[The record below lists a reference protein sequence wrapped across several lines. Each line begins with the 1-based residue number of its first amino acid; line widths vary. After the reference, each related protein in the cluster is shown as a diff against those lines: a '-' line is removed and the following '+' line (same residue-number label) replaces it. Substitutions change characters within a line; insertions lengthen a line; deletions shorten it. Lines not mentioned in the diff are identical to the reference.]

1 MKDNW
6 KPLASELL
14 HDAGIFR
21 LRRDAYEHGGRPTH
35 PYYVLETPPWINVV
49 PITTDGRLILVRQ
62 YRHGIR
68 EVTLEVPGG
77 VMDAADG
84 TPAVAA
90 ARELL
95 EETGY
100 RGDPLELLGEVSSN
114 PAILTNRTHC
124 YVARNLERVA
134 ELKLDP
140 HEDIVVEM
148 RPVAEIPDLIR
159 SGEIH
164 HSLSVAALSLYLLD
178 SGAMPRESR
187 RDT

>member
-1 MKDNW
+1 MKDHWN
-6 KPLASELL
+6 PLASELV

-21 LRRDAYEHGGRPTH
+21 LRRDEYEHKGQPTH
-35 PYYVLETPPWINVV
+35 AFYVLEIAPWINVV
-49 PITTDGRLILVRQ
+49 PITSDGHLVLVRQ

-114 PAILTNRTHC
+114 PAILTNRTYC

-134 ELKLDP
+134 ELNLDP
-140 HEDIVVEM
+140 HEDIVVET

-164 HSLSVAALSLYLLD
+164 HSLSVTALSLYLLD
-178 SGAMPRESR
+178 LR